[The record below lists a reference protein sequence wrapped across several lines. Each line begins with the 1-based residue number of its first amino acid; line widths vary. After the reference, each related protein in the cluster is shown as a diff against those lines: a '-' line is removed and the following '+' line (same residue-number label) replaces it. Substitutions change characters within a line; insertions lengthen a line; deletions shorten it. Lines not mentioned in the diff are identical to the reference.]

1 MSDQVSETELARL
14 LAEAERLVEVRATYR
29 HYKGNPYKVIG
40 LAFLDAEQTPCVI
53 YQALYG
59 SDFMRKAVWVRPI
72 EVWSSEVVVDGK
84 RVARFQKEGA

>member
-1 MSDQVSETELARL
+1 MSDQLSEAELTRL
-14 LAEAERLVEVRATYR
+14 LAEAERLIEVGATYR
-29 HYKGNPYKVIG
+29 HYKGNPYKVVG

-72 EVWSSEVVVDGK
+72 EVWLSKIVVDGK
-84 RVARFQKEGA
+84 EVTRFQKAG